1 MATIAFLGLGQ
12 MGSPMANNL
21 LQKGH
26 SLQVFDVNAQAVDA
40 LVTQGATAAQTP
52 AEAAAGA
59 EFIITMLPNG
69 DIVRQVLLGEK
80 GVCEAVSSDALLID
94 MSTIHPLQTDALI
107 RELQEKGISMMDA
120 PVGRTSVN
128 AIDGTLLILAGGTD
142 EQIARA
148 RPILMCMGNEL
159 VEAGGPGMGIR
170 VKLINNY
177 MSIALNA
184 LSSEAAVLCESLGL
198 NLDVAIKVMS
208 GTAAGKG
215 HFTTTW
221 PCKVLKD
228 ISRPGGGFAMLAV
241 DQREAMRLMF
251 AAAGQPKPIA
261 DSVLTDFKV
270 AATRILSPY
279 ASAVLADKQ
288 FCLEQIVE
296 QGAVANSC
304 GLIVAADLFIPGNGI
319 PVDSVEI
326 DMSVDPHKARE
337 MGAKAMKLL
346 VLWREDEP
354 AEERLAM
361 VDKFV
366 RRCRS
371 AGLVSIIEPVVR
383 PPRRGWDFDRE
394 SAIVAAAAELG
405 GTEADLYKAEMPL
418 GGKGD
423 EKTLLAACQQLNDQ
437 MKMPWVILSSGVDAD
452 IFGRAVSIA
461 MKGGASG
468 FLAGRAV
475 WASVV
480 GAQDPQTMLRD
491 VSVPRLQRLA
501 EIVDEGIAQR

>member
-1 MATIAFLGLGQ
+1 M
-12 MGSPMANNL
+12 
-21 LQKGH
+21 
-26 SLQVFDVNAQAVDA
+26 
-40 LVTQGATAAQTP
+40 
-52 AEAAAGA
+52 
-59 EFIITMLPNG
+59 
-69 DIVRQVLLGEK
+69 
-80 GVCEAVSSDALLID
+80 SS
-94 MSTIHPLQTDALI
+94 
-107 RELQEKGISMMDA
+107 
-120 PVGRTSVN
+120 
-128 AIDGTLLILAGGTD
+128 
-142 EQIARA
+142 
-148 RPILMCMGNEL
+148 
-159 VEAGGPGMGIR
+159 
-170 VKLINNY
+170 
-177 MSIALNA
+177 
-184 LSSEAAVLCESLGL
+184 
-198 NLDVAIKVMS
+198 
-208 GTAAGKG
+208 
-215 HFTTTW
+215 HFTPFT
-221 PCKVLKD
+221 LKD

-279 ASAVLADKQ
+279 ASAVLPDKQ